1 MQNLVLL
8 QREALEKRHYIR
20 KAEPKQRYWFD
31 FASNK
36 MAAYQKQYGESFSL
50 IIAGDENV
58 ANDYYAIPFPEVSH
72 IFSEP
77 FLSVD
82 ENGTRR
88 RWVGAIDFDRLKV
101 TRFPNRI
108 DIKQYKGL
116 SLSQIDKS
124 IELSIDASFEGR
136 TRDSIVAVRVDQSV
150 FRQSVME
157 NFGFAC
163 ALSGITEPE
172 ILVASHIIPW
182 SVRKDTRLDPKNG
195 ILLYSGFDSLFDK
208 GFISFDDKLRVII
221 TPLIDACSSD
231 LQILLKTIE
240 GKCLSKPQFHP
251 INPDYLLWHQNNKLL
266 KT

>member
-1 MQNLVLL
+1 MQNFALL
-8 QREALEKRHYIR
+8 QRETLEKRHYIR
-20 KAEPKQRYWFD
+20 KADPKQRYWFD

-36 MAAYQKQYGESFSL
+36 MALYQKQFGESFSL
-50 IIAGDENV
+50 IIAGDENI

-88 RWVGAIDFDRLKV
+88 RWVGGIDYDRLKI
-101 TRFPNRI
+101 TRFPDRI
-108 DIKQYKGL
+108 DIKPYKGL
-116 SLSQIDKS
+116 SLSQINS
-124 IELSIDASFEGR
+124 SLELSINTSFEGR

-182 SVRKDTRLDPKNG
+182 SIRKDTRLDPKNG
-195 ILLYSGFDSLFDK
+195 ILLYSGYDSLFDK
-208 GFISFDDKLRVII
+208 GFISFGDELRVII
-221 TPLIDACSSD
+221 TPLVEACSSD
-231 LQILLKTIE
+231 LQILLKGIQ
-240 GKCLSKPQFHP
+240 GKILSKPQFHP
-251 INPDYLLWHQNNKLL
+251 INPDYLHWHQNNKLL
-266 KT
+266 KA